1 MIATFKDNCYKN
13 KFIFKNDNSTLEA
26 TSFCEAKETTL
37 AFGFGKSI
45 KYTKLD
51 SSTINILLGELPQ
64 YKKLNNEVDMIK
76 KIPEM
81 CGWIGM
87 VLIHGATAPTSI
99 SVIMGWS
106 TNLPP
111 LNFILI
117 VWLGL
122 FLFLIRAIYAKDVLY
137 IVSNAIGFSL
147 NSLLLSLIAFN

>member
-1 MIATFKDNCYKN
+1 M
-13 KFIFKNDNSTLEA
+13 
-26 TSFCEAKETTL
+26 
-37 AFGFGKSI
+37 
-45 KYTKLD
+45 
-51 SSTINILLGELPQ
+51 
-64 YKKLNNEVDMIK
+64 MK

-81 CGWIGM
+81 CGGIGM

-122 FLFLIRAIYAKDVLY
+122 FLFLIRAIYAKDALY

-147 NSLLLSLIAFN
+147 NSLLLSLIAFSWYGLDKHYKKG

>member
-1 MIATFKDNCYKN
+1 M
-13 KFIFKNDNSTLEA
+13 
-26 TSFCEAKETTL
+26 
-37 AFGFGKSI
+37 
-45 KYTKLD
+45 
-51 SSTINILLGELPQ
+51 
-64 YKKLNNEVDMIK
+64 K

-81 CGWIGM
+81 WGWIGM

-122 FLFLIRAIYAKDVLY
+122 FLFLIRAIYAKDALY

-147 NSLLLSLIAFN
+147 NSLLLSLIAFS

>member
-1 MIATFKDNCYKN
+1 
-13 KFIFKNDNSTLEA
+13 
-26 TSFCEAKETTL
+26 
-37 AFGFGKSI
+37 
-45 KYTKLD
+45 
-51 SSTINILLGELPQ
+51 
-64 YKKLNNEVDMIK
+64 
-76 KIPEM
+76 M

-99 SVIMGWS
+99 SGIWGWS

-147 NSLLLSLIAFN
+147 NSLLLSLIAFS